1 MNIWKC
7 NKCGKIK
14 YDEPKQMEFCN
25 CGGKFISELLPYNNY
40 LPQNVGKVDL
50 RKLLDKGKKTSNY
63 SAKVSGDYLRN
74 KKF

>member
-25 CGGKFISELLPYNNY
+25 CGGKFIIKNMFDDIYYIFKNF
-40 LPQNVGKVDL
+40 KC
-50 RKLLDKGKKTSNY
+50 
-63 SAKVSGDYLRN
+63 
-74 KKF
+74 